1 MCGIIGVFGQ
11 KNGLEL
17 VKTGLEVM
25 EKRGIDNIGYYEKEG
40 NCLGHCLHSVVGAVK
55 QPLKRKGVLVS
66 NCEIYNWKE
75 LNEKHGLNA
84 KNDAVVLS
92 KLLEEKKIGE
102 VINELD
108 GVYAFA
114 HLKNNRLVLI
124 RDILGVKPIWFS
136 HEDGFAFA
144 SEKKALEKIGKRNV
158 IELNPRKILVYDVK
172 NDKIMFFNRKFFN
185 VTPEITA
192 SKKDITDNVIRL
204 LKEAVVKRI
213 PERKVGLLF
222 SGGVDSSVLALLLK
236 KFGVNFTC
244 YVAGVGSK
252 TLKEPEDVEYAKKCA
267 KSLNLDLK
275 IISVKEEDVEHYLKK
290 IVPLIEDTNVVKV
303 GVALPFYVACE
314 QAKKDGCKVV
324 FSGLGSDEIFA
335 GYERHKKSQNVN
347 DEGISCLL
355 KTYERDTYRDD
366 VVTMANSL
374 ELRLPFL
381 DLELIKYALRI
392 PEEFKLGKNKNK
404 IILRDAAEILGLD
417 ERISQ
422 RKKKAAQYGSNFH
435 KMLKKLTKKH
445 GFKYIS
451 DYLRGF
457 YCRHNLKLGALV
469 SSGKDSVY
477 AMHVMKKQNYGIE
490 CMIALKSKNPDSF
503 MFHYP
508 GIDLVKLQAKSFGLP
523 LVMQET
529 KGEKEKELMDLKKA
543 LKKAKDKYG
552 IEGVITG
559 ALFSNYQRERIEKV
573 ADSLGLKIFSPL
585 WHMNQELEMRQ
596 MIDEGFEFIL
606 TKISADGLDKSW
618 LNKVIGH
625 DEVDKLVKLND
636 EIGINIAFEGGEA
649 ESLMINGPMFSK
661 KIEIVDAKIKEES
674 KIVAEL
680 LIKKAKLVKN

>member
-11 KNGLEL
+11 ENALEL

-25 EKRGIDNIGYYEKEG
+25 KKRGRDGIGYYDKKDF
-40 NCLGHCLHSVVGAVK
+40 CLGHCLHSIVGFVK

-75 LNEKHGLNA
+75 LNEKYKLNA
-84 KNDAVVLS
+84 KNDADVLS
-92 KLLEEKKIGE
+92 KLLENKKFGE
-102 VINELD
+102 VIKELD

-114 HLKNNRLVLI
+114 HLKKNRLVLI

-144 SEKKALEKIGKRNV
+144 SEKKALERIGKRNPV
-158 IELNPRKILVYDVK
+158 ELNPRKILVYDSD
-172 NDKIMFFNRKFFN
+172 NDKIMFFDREFFSID
-185 VTPEITA
+185 PEIKA
-192 SKKDITDNVIRL
+192 SKEVIRDNVIRL
-204 LKEAVVKRI
+204 LKEAVQKRI

-236 KFGVNFTC
+236 KFGVDFTC
-244 YVAGVGSK
+244 YVAGVDSE
-252 TLKEPEDVEYAKKCA
+252 TMKEPEDVNYAKRCA
-267 KSLNLDLK
+267 ESLDLDLK
-275 IISVKEEDVEHYLKK
+275 VVSIKEKDVESYLQK
-290 IVPLIEDTNVVKV
+290 IVPLIEDSNVVKV

-314 QAKKDGCKVV
+314 EAKKDGCKVI
-324 FSGLGSDEIFA
+324 FSGLGSEEIFA
-335 GYERHKKSQNVN
+335 GYDRHKKSQNVN
-347 DEGISCLL
+347 NECVSGLL
-355 KTYERDTYRDD
+355 KMYERDMYRDD

-381 DLELIKYALRI
+381 DLELIKYGLRI
-392 PEEFKLGKNKNK
+392 PERFKLGKNRSK
-404 IILRDAAEILGLD
+404 IILREGAKELGLN
-417 ERISQ
+417 EEFAE

-435 KMLKKLTKKH
+435 KVLKKLTRRNK
-445 GFKYIS
+445 FKYIS
-451 DYLRGF
+451 EYLRGF
-457 YCRHNLKLGALV
+457 YLKHNLKLGALV

-477 AMHVMKKQNYGIE
+477 AMHIMQKQNYDIK
-490 CMIALKSKNPDSF
+490 CMVALKSKNPDSF
-503 MFHYP
+503 MFHSP
-508 GIDLVKLQAKSFGLP
+508 GIDMVKLQAKSFEMP
-523 LVMQET
+523 LIMQET
-529 KGEKEKELMDLKKA
+529 EGEKEKELMDLKKA

-618 LNKVIGH
+618 LNKIISHNDV
-625 DEVDKLVKLND
+625 DELIKLN
-636 EIGINIAFEGGEA
+636 EKIGINIAFEGGEA
-649 ESLMINGPMFSK
+649 ESLMINGPMFNK
-661 KIEIVDAKIKEES
+661 KIKIVDAKIKEES

-680 LIKKAKLVKN
+680 LIKKAKLI